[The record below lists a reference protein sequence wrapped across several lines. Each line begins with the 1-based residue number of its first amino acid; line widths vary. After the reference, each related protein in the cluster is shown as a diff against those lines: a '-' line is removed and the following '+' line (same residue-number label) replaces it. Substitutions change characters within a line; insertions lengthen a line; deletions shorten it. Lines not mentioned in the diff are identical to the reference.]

1 MGLSPWDKAS
11 TPESLAFWETIFV
24 MFRALFTWEN
34 AEKTL
39 TAENAENAE
48 NAEELLLTA
57 ENAENAE
64 RDGTEAR
71 PRTHARFS

>member
-11 TPESLAFWETIFV
+11 TPESLASWETIFV

-39 TAENAENAE
+39 TAENAEKN
-48 NAEELLLTA
+48 LQRG
-57 ENAENAE
+57 E
-64 RDGTEAR
+64 RGERGA
-71 PRTHARFS
+71 F